1 MQNNQMAG
9 QSLHTVT
16 VKSEVNGMTFSVPS
30 ASVLHENLVKHNY
43 GTTLVTAKPNTQ
55 TASVQVGVGFVDGKV
70 VYPDSH
76 PQAAAAKTL
85 AERIAHNKQELQEL
99 EFDLKAEAIAKAAS
113 GSGDSE
119 QKIALEL
126 ANLIAERDQRER
138 QSQSAATDP
147 IKRTRRRSAPTIA
160 VPNDQVAA

>member
-30 ASVLHENLVKHNY
+30 ASVLHENLVKHNN

-55 TASVQVGVGFVDGKV
+55 TASVQVGVGFADGKV

-85 AERIAHNKQELQEL
+85 AQRIAQNKQELAEL
-99 EFDLKAEAIAKAAS
+99 EFDLKAEAITKAATES
-113 GSGDSE
+113 GKSE
-119 QKIALEL
+119 RDVALEL
-126 ANLIAERDQRER
+126 ASLVSDRER
-138 QSQSAATDP
+138 QERQGQAAAIATEP
-147 IKRTRRRSAPTIA
+147 VKRTRRRSIA